1 MGVHDKTKF
10 FSFSYEGFTQINKFY
25 FKKGFGAKMD
35 YKRTKN
41 YKNIKSALLE
51 ELEKREN
58 RTAYFE
64 NLVEDYMNFYST
76 KEDAKRE
83 IQDKGLMVQY
93 QNGASQKGYKKNDM
107 IDVIIKVN
115 QQMIK
120 ILDKLDIHANTDL
133 GVEDDEL

>member
-1 MGVHDKTKF
+1 
-10 FSFSYEGFTQINKFY
+10 
-25 FKKGFGAKMD
+25 MD
-35 YKRTKN
+35 YSRTKK
-41 YKNIKSALLE
+41 YKNIKKALLE
-51 ELEKREN
+51 ELEKNGN

-76 KEDAKRE
+76 KEDAKKE
-83 IQDKGLMVQY
+83 IEDKGLMVEY
-93 QNGASQKGYKKNDM
+93 QNGATQRGFKKNEM

-120 ILDKLDIHANTDL
+120 ILDKLDIHANSEL

>member
-1 MGVHDKTKF
+1 
-10 FSFSYEGFTQINKFY
+10 
-25 FKKGFGAKMD
+25 MD

-41 YKNIKSALLE
+41 YKNIKQSLLD
-51 ELEKREN
+51 ELEKNGN

-76 KEDAKRE
+76 KENAKKE
-83 IQDKGLMVQY
+83 IEEKGLMVPY
-93 QNGASQKGYKKNDM
+93 QNGATQKGYKKNDM

-120 ILDKLDIHANTDL
+120 ILDKLDIHANTEL
-133 GVEDDEL
+133 GVDDDEL

>member
-1 MGVHDKTKF
+1 
-10 FSFSYEGFTQINKFY
+10 
-25 FKKGFGAKMD
+25 MD
-35 YKRTKN
+35 YSRTKK
-41 YKNIKSALLE
+41 YKNIKNALLE
-51 ELEKREN
+51 ELEKNGN

-76 KEDAKRE
+76 KEDAKKE
-83 IQDKGLMVQY
+83 IEDKGLMVEY
-93 QNGASQKGYKKNDM
+93 QNGATQRGFKKNEM

-120 ILDKLDIHANTDL
+120 ILDKLDIHANSEL